1 MTTDTDKASDKL
13 VEMALKAAFE
23 KGWCAAAQWA
33 QRDDL
38 RHDTGSIA
46 YAGQRDAILA
56 GKAAEVRAAIIADLC
71 GDVEPVALMFQH
83 NATGRIAFVDTWQK
97 NNGWAT
103 ANPRYKEVGAL
114 HGAST
119 VAALKSRADALQAR
133 VDAMNTQA
141 TREPVGL
148 PAFTPLNPIQDVYE
162 KLHAGRLGAHWLWVV
177 IEQIAAGIPESDAMR
192 EFGYYAQSNKAADI
206 AASTAKGNAS

>member
-71 GDVEPVALMFQH
+71 GDVEPVAEFG
-83 NATGRIAFVDTWQK
+83 GRRQTPEGTTEFWGVLLEPWDAPPK
-97 NNGWAT
+97 GSHL
-103 ANPRYKEVGAL
+103 YS
-114 HGAST
+114 AST
-119 VAALKSRADALQAR
+119 VAALKSERDALQAR
-133 VDAMNTQA
+133 VDALEKDA
-141 TREPVGL
+141 ARYRWLRDGDLSAEYPYPVMRVGSFGRTDYAIWAEEL
-148 PAFTPLNPIQDVYE
+148 DAAIDSAME
-162 KLHAGRLGAHWLWVV
+162 K
-177 IEQIAAGIPESDAMR
+177 E
-192 EFGYYAQSNKAADI
+192 KA
-206 AASTAKGNAS
+206 K

>member
-71 GDVEPVALMFQH
+71 GDVEPVAFMFQH
-83 NATGRIAFVDTWQK
+83 SETGRVTFVDAWQK
-97 NNGWAT
+97 ENGWSAG
-103 ANPRYKEVGAL
+103 NPRFKEVGAL
-114 HGAST
+114 YGAST
-119 VAALKSRADALQAR
+119 LAAAQALNAELVAR
-133 VDAMNTQA
+133 VERLEKDAARLDFVCSSPNRMVE
-141 TREPVGL
+141 RESGL
-148 PAFTPLNPIQDVYE
+148 WRVYE
-162 KLHAGRLGAHWLWVV
+162 DVAPTDHPTAVWQGMSTRWHVSPREA
-177 IEQIAAGIPESDAMR
+177 IDAAIAARSG
-192 EFGYYAQSNKAADI
+192 
-206 AASTAKGNAS
+206 T

>member
-13 VEMALKAAFE
+13 VEMAKAAGIGTVGGE
-23 KGWCAAAQWA
+23 PTAYPAGYTKLAAF
-33 QRDDL
+33 
-38 RHDTGSIA
+38 
-46 YAGQRDAILA
+46 
-56 GKAAEVRAAIIADLC
+56 RAAIIADLC

-119 VAALKSRADALQAR
+119 VAALKSRADALAAR
-133 VDAMNTQA
+133 VVELKKDAWRLDAVEAN
-141 TREPVGL
+141 RFEIH
-148 PAFTPLNPIQDVYE
+148 NPY
-162 KLHAGRLGAHWLWVV
+162 KGSWVV
-177 IEQIAAGIPESDAMR
+177 VKYQPDSCRFMEMKTG
-192 EFGYYAQSNKAADI
+192 
-206 AASTAKGNAS
+206 ASTVRAAIDAALAAKGQAS

>member
-71 GDVEPVALMFQH
+71 GDVEPVARLLTWNGPAH
-83 NATGRIAFVDTWQK
+83 TPVPHGGIAARTFTEFDKDTPAK
-97 NNGWAT
+97 D
-103 ANPRYKEVGAL
+103 RYWFEGEL
-114 HGAST
+114 LYPAST
-119 VAALKSRADALQAR
+119 VAALKAGRDAALAR
-133 VDAMNTQA
+133 VAELEKDAARLEFVCNSPNRMVE
-141 TREPVGL
+141 RESGL
-148 PAFTPLNPIQDVYE
+148 WRVYE
-162 KLHAGRLGAHWLWVV
+162 DVAPADHPTAVWQGMTPRWHVTPREA
-177 IEQIAAGIPESDAMR
+177 IDAAIT
-192 EFGYYAQSNKAADI
+192 AAL
-206 AASTAKGNAS
+206 TKGQP

>member
-1 MTTDTDKASDKL
+1 MTDKHDKL

-119 VAALKSRADALQAR
+119 VAALKSERDALQAR
-133 VDAMNTQA
+133 VDALEKDA
-141 TREPVGL
+141 ARYRWLRDGDLSAEYPYPVMRVGSFGRTDYAIWAEEL
-148 PAFTPLNPIQDVYE
+148 DAAIDSAME
-162 KLHAGRLGAHWLWVV
+162 K
-177 IEQIAAGIPESDAMR
+177 E
-192 EFGYYAQSNKAADI
+192 KA
-206 AASTAKGNAS
+206 K

>member
-119 VAALKSRADALQAR
+119 VAALKSRADALAAR
-133 VDAMNTQA
+133 VVELKKDAWRLDAVEAN
-141 TREPVGL
+141 RFEIH
-148 PAFTPLNPIQDVYE
+148 NPY
-162 KLHAGRLGAHWLWVV
+162 KGSWVV
-177 IEQIAAGIPESDAMR
+177 VKYQPDSCRFMEMKTG
-192 EFGYYAQSNKAADI
+192 
-206 AASTAKGNAS
+206 ASTVRAAIDAALAAKGQAS

>member
-71 GDVEPVALMFQH
+71 GDVEPVAEFG
-83 NATGRIAFVDTWQK
+83 GRRQTPEGTTEFWGVLLEPWDAPPKGSQL
-97 NNGWAT
+97 
-103 ANPRYKEVGAL
+103 YS
-114 HGAST
+114 AST

-133 VDAMNTQA
+133 VDAVEA
-141 TREPVGL
+141 ALLE
-148 PAFTPLNPIQDVYE
+148 
-162 KLHAGRLGAHWLWVV
+162 GARRVESLKRDC
-177 IEQIAAGIPESDAMR
+177 GTDPESPIAIQNGRYMGVSHFLR
-192 EFGYYAQSNKAADI
+192 AAL
-206 AASTAKGNAS
+206 AAKGQAS

>member
-71 GDVEPVALMFQH
+71 GDVEPVAWM
-83 NATGRIAFVDTWQK
+83 GVSGVGERIVSKTQMYPFMT
-97 NNGWAT
+97 T
-103 ANPRYKEVGAL
+103 PLYP
-114 HGAST
+114 AST
-119 VAALKSRADALQAR
+119 VAALKAERDAALAR
-133 VDAMNTQA
+133 VAELEKDAARLEFVCNSPNRMVE
-141 TREPVGL
+141 RESGL
-148 PAFTPLNPIQDVYE
+148 WRVYE
-162 KLHAGRLGAHWLWVV
+162 DVAPADHPTAVWQGMSTRWHVSPREA
-177 IEQIAAGIPESDAMR
+177 IDAAIAARSG
-192 EFGYYAQSNKAADI
+192 
-206 AASTAKGNAS
+206 T